1 MTSLLIIFLGAI
13 IIDLIIGDPDYLT
26 HPVVYMGRLIEKLE
40 QVFYPLSSSPGSRFI
55 TGTVTAIIVV
65 GLSYGAAYLAI
76 KVSFYINYWLGILV
90 SAWIFSTTIATTSLK
105 KAALA
110 IYTPLMEGDLDKAR
124 HYLSHVVGRDTQ
136 DLEESEIARGAIET
150 VAENTV
156 DGIIAPLFYG
166 LLGGPALAMAY
177 KAVNTLDSMI
187 GYRNEKYLYYGRF
200 AARLDD
206 LANYIPA
213 RITGLCLILSSMLLR
228 LSWQQGLSSWRK
240 YAHLHPSPN
249 GGIPESVVAGVLGI
263 RLGGLNSYFGQ
274 PQFRA
279 YMGEPG
285 KEIDA
290 HHINATVSLMYYAL
304 FIFSFLAVLII
315 ALP

>member
-1 MTSLLIIFLGAI
+1 MTSLLIIFIGAI
-13 IIDLIIGDPDYLT
+13 FIDLLIGDPDYLT
-26 HPVVYMGRLIEKLE
+26 HPVVYIGRLIERLE
-40 QVFYPLSSSPGSRFI
+40 QLLYPLSSTPGVRFI
-55 TGTVTAIIVV
+55 AGSITTLIVV
-65 GLSYGAAYLAI
+65 GLSYGVAYLAI
-76 KVSFYINYWLGILV
+76 KASFHINYWLGILV
-90 SAWIFSTTIATTSLK
+90 STWIFSTTIATTSLK

-110 IYTPLMEGDLDKAR
+110 IYTPLMERDLSRAR

-187 GYRNEKYLYYGRF
+187 GYKNEKYLHYGRF

-206 LANYIPA
+206 VANYIPA
-213 RITGLCLILSSMLLR
+213 RITGLCLIVSSMLLR

-279 YMGEPG
+279 YMGESG
-285 KEIDA
+285 KDIEA
-290 HHINATVSLMYYAL
+290 QHIKATVTLMYYAL
-304 FIFSFLAVLII
+304 FIFSFLALLIL
-315 ALP
+315 ALL